1 MKIGASKEVLIMSE
15 KMIEDF
21 TTTKENDEKQNG
33 YKYRLLLE
41 YKEIIEKRVKLEKYI
56 KQNENKTKDTIELEK
71 IDLLIKELDILFRY
85 EEIIFMRLKFELS
98 K

>member
-21 TTTKENDEKQNG
+21 TTTKENDEKQND